1 MQIVE
6 GNIVR
11 LQQPNT
17 GLPLINLQ
25 NERLYLTTNQ

>member
-25 NERLYLTTNQ
+25 NERFIFDD